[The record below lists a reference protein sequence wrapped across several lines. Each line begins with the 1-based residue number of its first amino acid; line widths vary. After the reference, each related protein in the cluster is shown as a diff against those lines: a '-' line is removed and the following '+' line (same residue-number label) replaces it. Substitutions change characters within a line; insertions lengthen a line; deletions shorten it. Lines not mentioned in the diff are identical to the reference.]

1 MLGEL
6 ASPPGLYQY
15 EHCEMAARTF
25 GLIAMRLKAAGELQQ
40 VKTLALM

>member
-15 EHCEMAARTF
+15 DHCEMAARTF
-25 GLIAMRLKAAGELQQ
+25 GQIAARLKAAGTLQQ
-40 VKTLALM
+40 VKALGIM